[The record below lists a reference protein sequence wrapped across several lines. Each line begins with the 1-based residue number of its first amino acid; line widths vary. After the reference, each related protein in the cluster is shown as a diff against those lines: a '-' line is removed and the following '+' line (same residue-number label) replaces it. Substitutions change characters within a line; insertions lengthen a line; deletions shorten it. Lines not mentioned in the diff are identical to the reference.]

1 MKKKN
6 NDLKLVLKKIYKLLE
21 RKQKFI
27 FMLIIMIM
35 IASAVLTQVTPKT
48 IGWLTDD
55 ILNKNEVSFEKVV
68 PFLIVILIVNVINEV
83 IKIIRRVLVEDVAT
97 RTEKKARGMVI
108 KSLLMAP
115 LSYFKE
121 NMTGNI
127 HGRLNRSLEGT
138 VKLEKLLFMDFA
150 PAIFNSVAAIIT
162 IFITLPPILA
172 LPMMLVI
179 PIGVWIVLKQIKSF
193 LKVSLKWTVVLLNL
207 LMV

>member
-1 MKKKN
+1 MKKN
-6 NDLKLVLKKIYKLLE
+6 NDLKVVLKKIYRLLE

-27 FMLIIMIM
+27 FMLIILIM
-35 IASAVLTQVTPKT
+35 IASAVLTQITPKT

-68 PFLIVILIVNVINEV
+68 PFLILILIVNVINEV

-115 LSYFKE
+115 LSYFRA

-127 HGRLNRSLEGT
+127 HGKLNRSLEGT

-162 IFITLPPILA
+162 IFITLPPVLA

-179 PIGVWIVLKQIKSF
+179 PIGVWIVMKQIKSQ
-193 LKVSLKWTVVLLNL
+193 
-207 LMV
+207 